1 MSVKSVKMKVSRAM
15 QKKLQQLSPFELKD
29 ALIELASEN
38 SKTSTMAMLNAGRG
52 NPNWIATDPREAF
65 FLLGQ
70 FALTESKR
78 VWNEQGLG
86 GMPHK
91 VGIAKRL
98 ETFLARNNKAL
109 GADFLSKAVDFVVD
123 NYKFNADAFVHE
135 LVDGIIGDNYPVP
148 DRILKH
154 NERIVQA
161 YLDQEMCGNHPPRGS
176 FDIFAV
182 EGGTAA
188 MCYIFDSLVTNGLLK
203 KGDHIALGTP
213 TFTPYIEMPTLDRY
227 KFKVTR
233 IEADE
238 MDKVS
243 GLHTWQYSENQIKK
257 LLDPKIKAFF
267 LVNPSNPPS
276 TAVSSKIM
284 KMIVKIVKTKRP
296 DLIIITDDV
305 YGTFVPGFRSI
316 MADLPQ
322 NTIGVYSYSKYFGCT
337 GWRLGVIAIHE
348 NNIFDTMIGKLPATQ
363 RKNLNHRYGTITLK
377 PDNLK
382 FIDRMVADSRQ
393 VALNHTAGLSLPQQ
407 IQMTLF
413 SLSSLMDTE
422 NKYKTLTQDIVQRRI
437 HSLFEGLGIPLPENP
452 MRSGYYCELDLM
464 VWADLKYGKEFTKFL
479 VENYEPVDILFRLA
493 QQTSIVLMP
502 GGGFGGPE
510 WSLRV
515 SLANLDDSAYG
526 RIGKQL
532 AEVAEAYVDEWQ
544 HTKHLRPTRK
554 KKST

>member
-1 MSVKSVKMKVSRAM
+1 MP
-15 QKKLQQLSPFELKD
+15 QK
-29 ALIELASEN
+29 
-38 SKTSTMAMLNAGRG
+38 T
-52 NPNWIATDPREAF
+52 
-65 FLLGQ
+65 
-70 FALTESKR
+70 
-78 VWNEQGLG
+78 
-86 GMPHK
+86 
-91 VGIAKRL
+91 GIAKRM
-98 ETFLARNNKAL
+98 ETFLSRNNKAL
-109 GADFLSKAVDFVVD
+109 GATFLRDAVDFVTD

-188 MCYIFDSLVTNGLLK
+188 MCYIFDSLIINGLLK
-203 KGDHIALGTP
+203 KGDTIALGTP
-213 TFTPYIEMPTLDRY
+213 TFTPYLEMPTLDRY

-238 MDKVS
+238 MDSKT
-243 GLHTWQYSENQIKK
+243 GMHTWQYSEKQIEK
-257 LLDPKIKAFF
+257 LLDPKVKAFF

-316 MADLPQ
+316 MADLPH

-348 NNIFDTMIGKLPATQ
+348 NNIFDTMLGKLPAAH
-363 RKNLNHRYGTITLK
+363 KKDLNHRYGTITLE
-377 PDNLK
+377 PENLK

-413 SLSSLMDTE
+413 SLSALMDTE

-437 HSLFEGLGIPLPENP
+437 HALFDGLGITLPENP

-464 VWADLKYGKEFTKFL
+464 VWAELKYGKEFTKFL
-479 VENYEPVDILFRLA
+479 SENYEPVDILFRLA

-532 AEVAEAYVDEWQ
+532 AEAAQDYVEEWQ
-544 HTKHLRPTRK
+544 NTKHLRPMKRK
-554 KKST
+554 KGI